1 MFAEL
6 QLLFAGIVT
15 ASGQDAIIVFSL
27 ALALALEQ
35 SFLMQRGWLYRVKM
49 HVPMSFGAF

>member
-27 ALALALEQ
+27 ALALEQ